1 MKDIKLTIN
10 TEEIRQRLY
19 QSIQGDNAKLIV
31 DAIIN
36 TCEDEDDALSAVF
49 LASVGIKPVDPA
61 WEIGTKVLV
70 EPKKLND
77 WSFNKE
83 EMEMV
88 ERIKISK
95 SFADVEEIAVDV
107 HAYVKKNEQPKP
119 QDKRPEE
126 TADQPNNSEGSEGSQ
141 YQDSDDQEDRE
152 ESESESEGDSD
163 TKESNSGEQPNETG
177 QDDQEDGGETDKDG
191 DSNDNEV

>member
-83 EMEMV
+83 EMEK
-88 ERIKISK
+88 R
-95 SFADVEEIAVDV
+95 EII
-107 HAYVKKNEQPKP
+107 KKNLMAVTVVAFNAHKDRYTVEYSYIYG
-119 QDKRPEE
+119 DDPENFE
-126 TADQPNNSEGSEGSQ
+126 N
-141 YQDSDDQEDRE
+141 R
-152 ESESESEGDSD
+152 
-163 TKESNSGEQPNETG
+163 
-177 QDDQEDGGETDKDG
+177 
-191 DSNDNEV
+191 NEVSTVHSRYIQGLEEEWPI